1 LKRLIAAAILTVTVI
16 GIYLGG
22 YFVINDVCDNANIM
36 LKNCINAY
44 NKGENAEKK
53 AEELEKYWS
62 KKEKILSVFSNHSE
76 IDEIE
81 MAIRLMKL
89 YSKTKENEIFNE
101 YCGTVK
107 VMLHQMIED
116 TVPNMHSIF

>member
-1 LKRLIAAAILTVTVI
+1 MKRLIAAAILTVTVI
-16 GIYLGG
+16 GIYLSG
-22 YFVINDVCDNANIM
+22 YFVINNVCDEANKI
-36 LKNCINAY
+36 LKECINAY
-44 NKGENAEKK
+44 NQGENAEIK
-53 AEELEKYWS
+53 AEKLEKYWS

-81 MAIRLMKL
+81 TAIRLMKL
-89 YSKTKENEIFNE
+89 YSKTNENEIFNE

-116 TVPNMHSIF
+116 SVPNMHSVF